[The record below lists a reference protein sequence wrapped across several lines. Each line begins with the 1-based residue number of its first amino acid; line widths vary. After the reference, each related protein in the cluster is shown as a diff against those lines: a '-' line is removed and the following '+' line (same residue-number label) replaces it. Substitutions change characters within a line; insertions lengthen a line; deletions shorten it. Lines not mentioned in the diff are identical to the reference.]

1 MNESWFVRGLLQ
13 LHFLLGIIANPRLV
27 LVDIFGEESIDL
39 MIEQVKIDKAIYNIL
54 TEDFEGIE
62 NYFKKKGWYCPSSPL
77 EFHVQLMQ
85 EIISCQITRPY
96 SHIFTKPFTKRSKQK
111 LNTRIRQFLLLK
123 FSQKEH
129 ELYAVELADKDI
141 LIFKLFCAAADC
153 SRQNK
158 ALKSLIQILIDRI
171 ANKSEP
177 ETQTLWRESRSWLYF
192 PDRSIKPKTV
202 EQLAEL

>member
-1 MNESWFVRGLLQ
+1 VS
-13 LHFLLGIIANPRLV
+13 
-27 LVDIFGEESIDL
+27 
-39 MIEQVKIDKAIYNIL
+39 
-54 TEDFEGIE
+54 
-62 NYFKKKGWYCPSSPL
+62 YFAR
-77 EFHVQLMQ
+77 
-85 EIISCQITRPY
+85 ISALP
-96 SHIFTKPFTKRSKQK
+96 
-111 LNTRIRQFLLLK
+111 
-123 FSQKEH
+123 QKEH